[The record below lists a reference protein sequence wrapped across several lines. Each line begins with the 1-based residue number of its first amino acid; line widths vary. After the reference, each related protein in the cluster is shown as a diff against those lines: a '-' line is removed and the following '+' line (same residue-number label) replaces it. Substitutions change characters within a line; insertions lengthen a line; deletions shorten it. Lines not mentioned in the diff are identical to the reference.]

1 MDPITI
7 ISMIAAAFSAGGPI
21 LKIAVDEAA
30 IIGADVA
37 AKKSAIQTFED
48 ALAGLQ
54 AEFSN
59 NPLPA
64 PAKAA

>member
-1 MDPITI
+1 MDPLTLIGIITAAF
-7 ISMIAAAFSAGGPI
+7 AAAGPA
-21 LKIAVDEAA
+21 LKLVVDEAA

-37 AKKSAIQTFED
+37 AKKTALQTFED

-54 AEFSN
+54 AEFAV

-64 PAKAA
+64 PK